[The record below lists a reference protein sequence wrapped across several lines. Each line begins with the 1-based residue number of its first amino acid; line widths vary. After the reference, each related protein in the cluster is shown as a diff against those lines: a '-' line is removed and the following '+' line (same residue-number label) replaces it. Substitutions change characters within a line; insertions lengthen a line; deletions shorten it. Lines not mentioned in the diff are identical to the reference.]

1 MSLTPR
7 EIPRSSMTMIP
18 LASFAPEQFGAPP
31 VWLVDDVR
39 FNGVI
44 EPIVVAD
51 HGDDGYEVID
61 GARRLGAAKQCRH
74 ATIKATVYDAED
86 VTHIRA
92 AWRAALN
99 EKRAR
104 NEVANFESVI
114 KMLNDGYTHEAI
126 SNATGL
132 GMLVIE
138 QIVQIGSL
146 HCDIVNAVK
155 SGRIKYSTAKLI
167 NSLRHRGARTG
178 PVTAWLA
185 QNEGK
190 LTAKIVKELMPV
202 ETQAELP
209 LAWEARVRNVAAEL
223 LRDAPD
229 AYDPE
234 IMVAL
239 KSLAG

>member
-7 EIPRSSMTMIP
+7 EIPRSSMTTIP
-18 LASFAPEQFGAPP
+18 LSGFAPEQFGNPP

-39 FNGVI
+39 SNGVI

-61 GARRLGAAKQCRH
+61 GARRLGAAKHCRH
-74 ATIKATVYDAED
+74 ADIKATVYDAED
-86 VTHIRA
+86 VAQVRA

-104 NEVANFESVI
+104 NEVANFESVV
-114 KMLNDGYTHEAI
+114 KMLHDGYSREAI

-132 GMLVIE
+132 GMVVIE
-138 QIVQIGSL
+138 QITQINAM

-155 SGRIKYSTAKLI
+155 AGRIKYSTAKLI
-167 NSLRHRGARTG
+167 NSLNRRGARTG

-202 ETQAELP
+202 EEQAELP
-209 LAWEARVRNVAAEL
+209 MAWEARVRNVAAEL

-229 AYDPE
+229 AYDPD